1 MLVVCFEFCLALPEV
16 IHLPRGL
23 EAVTRNWRNHDS
35 TELSASTV
43 PGWGIWR
50 RTLQL
55 QEVGTFFPLWVFYAI
70 FFFNPSYPFLS
81 SIFFFPPSPNTLDT
95 YGSGNTFTLMIR
107 WPENLNFAGILKS
120 SSGGDEGGRRSRT
133 LTSSREW
140 GGNISAG
147 ADRSEPRLLFL
158 GLWPKK
164 SPVNFSEHVPPKRGR
179 WSVSDEKHAL
189 GGTSLWQSDKPVQSA
204 WMAGPS
210 ECPGRRQTDS
220 SQRTTD
226 PLCPAHGGK
235 VVATVRTLACLV
247 DALKQKGFVTF
258 HDRSKICR
266 SPGASGLRPT
276 VEENIV
282 DWRRQEWMSAEV
294 QSGTGHVWAGDRGWR
309 WNPSLGVTWSRS
321 ELQIG

>member
-50 RTLQL
+50 CTLQL

-70 FFFNPSYPFLS
+70 FFFYPSYPFLS

-120 SSGGDEGGRRSRT
+120 SSGADEGGRRSRT

-179 WSVSDEKHAL
+179 WSVSDEKHGNVA
-189 GGTSLWQSDKPVQSA
+189 GGGVRERSAVHLSDRVTSL
-204 WMAGPS
+204 
-210 ECPGRRQTDS
+210 C
-220 SQRTTD
+220 
-226 PLCPAHGGK
+226 K
-235 VVATVRTLACLV
+235 V
-247 DALKQKGFVTF
+247 
-258 HDRSKICR
+258 
-266 SPGASGLRPT
+266 
-276 VEENIV
+276 
-282 DWRRQEWMSAEV
+282 
-294 QSGTGHVWAGDRGWR
+294 RGWR
-309 WNPSLGVTWSRS
+309 DPPSAWGAVKLTARSAHGPPVSRARRQS
-321 ELQIG
+321 CCHREDSCLSCWCP